1 MPYQPAPVPTRL
13 CAFCGTQFTLPH
25 RRRIYCSNSCNTR
38 ACVARKAA
46 RNQADSSSKPLGAPT
61 AGAPA
66 AVTLAL
72 NAQNVALLALAPQ
85 VPKALGAVLQFLG
98 ELFTP
103 TVAGPNTWLP
113 ADLRQRKQPL
123 VAIEHASWEEPR
135 FFAVLPYG
143 NHTLYYRA
151 AHNLLILRQA
161 DGSLRQL
168 RTVQEFTA
176 LTPALSE
183 GLQALIE
190 QYVPNFIA
198 PAQAPAMQ
206 ALPVAALYPYA
217 PIASV
222 LNQLAGEGVQ
232 RVAHFTDKK
241 L

>member
-1 MPYQPAPVPTRL
+1 MPYQPAPTITRP

-46 RNQADSSSKPLGAPT
+46 RNQADFCSKPLGAPT

-66 AVTLAL
+66 AVTLAM
-72 NAQNVALLALAPQ
+72 NVQNVALLALAPQ

-135 FFAVLPYG
+135 FFVVLPYG
-143 NHTLYYRA
+143 NYTLYYRA
-151 AHNLLILRQA
+151 AHNLLVLRQA

-168 RTVQEFTA
+168 RTVQEFNA
-176 LTPALSE
+176 LTPVLRV
-183 GLQALIE
+183 GLQALID
-190 QYVPNFIA
+190 QYVPDFVA
-198 PAQAPAMQ
+198 PAQAPR
-206 ALPVAALYPYA
+206 VAALYPYS
-217 PIASV
+217 PVASV
-222 LNQLAGEGVQ
+222 LNRLAGDGAQ
-232 RVAHFTDKK
+232 NVADFTDKK

>member
-1 MPYQPAPVPTRL
+1 MPYQPAPMLTRL

-46 RNQADSSSKPLGAPT
+46 KDQADSSSKPLGAP
-61 AGAPA
+61 AVGAPA
-66 AVTLAL
+66 AVTLAV

-135 FFAVLPYG
+135 FFVVLPYG
-143 NHTLYYRA
+143 SHTLYYRA
-151 AHNLLILRQA
+151 AHNLLVLHQA

-168 RTVQEFTA
+168 RTGQEFAA
-176 LTPALSE
+176 LTPTLRV
-183 GLQALIE
+183 GLQTLID
-190 QYVPNFIA
+190 QYVPDFVA
-198 PAQAPAMQ
+198 PAQAPPVQ
-206 ALPVAALYPYA
+206 VLPVAALYPYA
-217 PIASV
+217 PVASV
-222 LNQLAGEGVQ
+222 LNRLAGEGAQ
-232 RVAHFTDKK
+232 NVAHFSEEKG
-241 L
+241 

>member
-1 MPYQPAPVPTRL
+1 MPYQPAPTLTRL
-13 CAFCGTQFTLPH
+13 CAFCGTAFTLPH

-46 RNQADSSSKPLGAPT
+46 KNRVDSPSKSLGAPAAGAPT
-61 AGAPA
+61 A
-66 AVTLAL
+66 VTLAV

-135 FFAVLPYG
+135 FFVVLPYG

-151 AHNLLILRQA
+151 AHNLLVLRQA

-176 LTPALSE
+176 LTPTLSV
-183 GLQALIE
+183 GLRALID
-190 QYVPNFIA
+190 QYAPNFVA
-198 PAQAPAMQ
+198 PAQAPPVQ

-217 PIASV
+217 PITSV
-222 LNQLAGEGVQ
+222 LNQLAGEGAQNVT
-232 RVAHFTDKK
+232 HFTDKK